1 MLEGGNERREREG
14 VNLHAPGHEYIVH
27 RCAMDVTKQGGG
39 SMRAPGEQK
48 CDDSM
53 GIK

>member
-14 VNLHAPGHEYIVH
+14 VNLYAPGHEYIVH

-39 SMRAPGEQK
+39 VNEGSR
-48 CDDSM
+48 
-53 GIK
+53 